1 FGDLAVSRTRTG
13 IRSGHDDGRSRVHD
27 KTKSP
32 AFRRGAPYSL
42 TNPASGPDRASAAP
56 GGWDSASRGRDPA
69 AADPASGRH
78 PVAAGRVSDPGSGS
92 AGPGCSDWSLG
103 DLRCLTIA
111 GVNGE
116 ASGIRCKGT
125 PVPPRS
131 LR

>member
-69 AADPASGRH
+69 AAGPA
-78 PVAAGRVSDPGSGS
+78 SDPGSGS

-116 ASGIRCKGT
+116 ASAFVARE
-125 PVPPRS
+125 R
-131 LR
+131 RFR